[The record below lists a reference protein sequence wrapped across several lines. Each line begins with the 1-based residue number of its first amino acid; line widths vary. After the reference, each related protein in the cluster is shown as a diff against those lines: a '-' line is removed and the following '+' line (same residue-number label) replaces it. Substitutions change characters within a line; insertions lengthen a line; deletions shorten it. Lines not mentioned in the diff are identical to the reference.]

1 VREYVAIL
9 YRGANYELGRGVR
22 FYGIWPAGRPQP
34 QPIEWWPE
42 SPEGWAGAWARF
54 TRVEPGAITPVG
66 PGAGQVPP
74 PPAPPPWNAPG
85 PGATVP
91 APPVPVQT
99 GPGQAAPGQSAPGQT
114 VAGQTG
120 LGQTGPGQAATGQTV
135 PGQPA
140 AGQTVPGQTAPGQ
153 TVPGYGP
160 VSGYGPQAGHAPGF
174 AAPRGYGQPPPPRRG
189 SQRLP
194 SGSRARALTAA
205 GLLAAGVVLG
215 IVGLFTNYLGGS
227 IASQPDQLVQH
238 AFYLAAWTASAL
250 LIATGPARQRIGA
263 LLGLGTSVVT
273 FGLLAADL
281 ATALSAHR
289 PASGMWPTLLG
300 WLLATAGA
308 AAGYHRA
315 AAGAPAK
322 LRAQETGPLLMLLL
336 AGLGTAAAFAPAW
349 DKFTITASNGT
360 SQTITA
366 GNAFANPGLVIAAD
380 VLVMAAL
387 VAVVVVAAL
396 WRPARLGAAL
406 LAGAT
411 IPMAAQAISA
421 LVQLGEA
428 SPAQQVGLSPSQA
441 SAAGLTVTAGPT
453 PVFWVYCIFVGALI
467 ACCAWLLLAPAQD
480 LARPAPAW
488 PVPPG
493 ATRPAADDRT
503 PAMAGAP
510 ATAGAIATA
519 SAPTVASAPTL
530 ADAPATASE
539 STLADAP
546 AQAPASSATLTGAS
560 SAAGTMAAPATSAT
574 SQAPA
579 TPSAPSASPHQ
590 ESGRSSAGDLSVK
603 PGDSPADPSGSQ
615 ETRTSDGYSTDPARP
630 ADPAS

>member
-1 VREYVAIL
+1 MERP
-9 YRGANYELGRGVR
+9 RPGRDR
-22 FYGIWPAGRPQP
+22 AR
-34 QPIEWWPE
+34 
-42 SPEGWAGAWARF
+42 SPCA
-54 TRVEPGAITPVG
+54 
-66 PGAGQVPP
+66 
-74 PPAPPPWNAPG
+74 APPCRCPCASSPG
-85 PGATVP
+85 HPG
-91 APPVPVQT
+91 QT
-99 GPGQAAPGQSAPGQT
+99 GPGQAAPGQ
-114 VAGQTG
+114 
-120 LGQTGPGQAATGQTV
+120 
-135 PGQPA
+135 
-140 AGQTVPGQTAPGQ
+140 TVPGQTAPDRAA
-153 TVPGYGP
+153 PGYGP
-160 VSGYGPQAGHAPGF
+160 VSGYGPRAGHGPGF
-174 AAPRGYGQPPPPRRG
+174 AAPLGYGQPPPPRRG
-189 SQRLP
+189 SQLLP

-227 IASQPDQLVQH
+227 IASKPDELVPH
-238 AFYLAAWTASAL
+238 AIYLAAWTASAL
-250 LIATGPARQRIGA
+250 LIAMGPARQRIGA

-281 ATALSAHR
+281 GTALSAHS
-289 PASGMWPTLLG
+289 PAGGMWPTLLG

-349 DKFTITASNGT
+349 DKFTITASNGA
-360 SQTITA
+360 SRTITA
-366 GNAFANPGLVIAAD
+366 GNAFANPGLVIAGD

-480 LARPAPAW
+480 PARPAPAW

-493 ATRPAADDRT
+493 HAPGATHPAADDRT
-503 PAMAGAP
+503 PVMAG
-510 ATAGAIATA
+510 
-519 SAPTVASAPTL
+519 
-530 ADAPATASE
+530 
-539 STLADAP
+539 AP
-546 AQAPASSATLTGAS
+546 AQAPASSATLTGT
-560 SAAGTMAAPATSAT
+560 SAAAGTQPAAATSSDPTTSPAPTISPAAATMAAPVTSAT

-579 TPSAPSASPHQ
+579 TPSAPSASPRQ
-590 ESGRSSAGDLSVK
+590 ESGPSSAGDPSVK
-603 PGDSPADPSGSQ
+603 PGDSPADPSGTQ
-615 ETRTSDGYSTDPARP
+615 ETRTSDGHSAGPARP

>member
-1 VREYVAIL
+1 VQEYVAIL
-9 YRGANYELGRGVR
+9 YRGSSYELGRGVR

-54 TRVEPGAITPVG
+54 TGLEPGAITPVG
-66 PGAGQVPP
+66 PGAGQTPP

-99 GPGQAAPGQSAPGQT
+99 GPGQAAPGQAAPGQAAPGQT
-114 VAGQTG
+114 VA
-120 LGQTGPGQAATGQTV
+120 
-135 PGQPA
+135 
-140 AGQTVPGQTAPGQ
+140 GQTAPGQ
-153 TVPGYGP
+153 TVPGPTAADRAAPGYGP
-160 VSGYGPQAGHAPGF
+160 VSGYGPRAGHGPGF
-174 AAPRGYGQPPPPRRG
+174 AAPLGYGQPPPPRRG
-189 SQRLP
+189 SQLLP

-227 IASQPDQLVQH
+227 IASQPDQLVPH
-238 AFYLAAWTASAL
+238 AIYLAAWTASAL
-250 LIATGPARQRIGA
+250 LIAMGPARQRIGA

-281 ATALSAHR
+281 ATALSKHT
-289 PASGMWPTLLG
+289 PAGGMWPTLLG

-308 AAGYHRA
+308 AAGYNRA

-349 DKFTITASNGT
+349 DKFTITASNGA
-360 SQTITA
+360 SRTITA
-366 GNAFANPGLVIAAD
+366 GNAFANPGLVIAGD

-411 IPMAAQAISA
+411 IPMAAQAIAA

-428 SPAQQVGLSPSQA
+428 SPAQQVGLSPSRA

-480 LARPAPAW
+480 PARPAPAW

-493 ATRPAADDRT
+493 RPPGATRPAEDNRT
-503 PAMAGAP
+503 PAMAG
-510 ATAGAIATA
+510 
-519 SAPTVASAPTL
+519 
-530 ADAPATASE
+530 
-539 STLADAP
+539 AP

-560 SAAGTMAAPATSAT
+560 SAAGTQPAAAMSPTAASISPAPTISPAAATLAAPETSAT

-579 TPSAPSASPHQ
+579 TPSAPSASPRQ
-590 ESGRSSAGDLSVK
+590 DSGPSSGGDPSVK

-615 ETRTSDGYSTDPARP
+615 ETRNSDGHSADPARP

>member
-1 VREYVAIL
+1 M
-9 YRGANYELGRGVR
+9 
-22 FYGIWPAGRPQP
+22 
-34 QPIEWWPE
+34 
-42 SPEGWAGAWARF
+42 
-54 TRVEPGAITPVG
+54 
-66 PGAGQVPP
+66 
-74 PPAPPPWNAPG
+74 
-85 PGATVP
+85 
-91 APPVPVQT
+91 
-99 GPGQAAPGQSAPGQT
+99 
-114 VAGQTG
+114 
-120 LGQTGPGQAATGQTV
+120 
-135 PGQPA
+135 
-140 AGQTVPGQTAPGQ
+140 
-153 TVPGYGP
+153 
-160 VSGYGPQAGHAPGF
+160 
-174 AAPRGYGQPPPPRRG
+174 
-189 SQRLP
+189 
-194 SGSRARALTAA
+194 
-205 GLLAAGVVLG
+205 LG

-227 IASQPDQLVQH
+227 IASKPDELVPH
-238 AFYLAAWTASAL
+238 AIYLAAWTASAL

-281 ATALSAHR
+281 ATALSAHS
-289 PASGMWPTLLG
+289 PAGGMWPTLLG

-322 LRAQETGPLLMLLL
+322 LRARETGPLLMLLL
-336 AGLGTAAAFAPAW
+336 AGLGTAAAFAPSW
-349 DKFTITASNGT
+349 DKFTITASNGA
-360 SQTITA
+360 SRTITA
-366 GNAFANPGLVIAAD
+366 GNAFANPGLVIAGD

-480 LARPAPAW
+480 PARPAPAW
-488 PVPPG
+488 PVPPGRAPG

-510 ATAGAIATA
+510 AQRPGQQRN
-519 SAPTVASAPTL
+519 PHRRLVCRRHP
-530 ADAPATASE
+530 PAA
-539 STLADAP
+539 
-546 AQAPASSATLTGAS
+546 
-560 SAAGTMAAPATSAT
+560 ATSPDRIHLAG
-574 SQAPA
+574 PNHL
-579 TPSAPSASPHQ
+579 ASCRHHGSP
-590 ESGRSSAGDLSVK
+590 GDLSDLTGPSHPVGPVRLAP
-603 PGDSPADPSGSQ
+603 PGV
-615 ETRTSDGYSTDPARP
+615 RP
-630 ADPAS
+630 QFRRRSIR

>member
-1 VREYVAIL
+1 MREYVAIL
-9 YRGANYELGRGVR
+9 YRGSSYELGRGVQ

-54 TRVEPGAITPVG
+54 TALEPGAITPVG
-66 PGAGQVPP
+66 PEAGQAAP

-91 APPVPVQT
+91 APPVPGQARP
-99 GPGQAAPGQSAPGQT
+99 GQDAPGQA
-114 VAGQTG
+114 VAGQT
-120 LGQTGPGQAATGQTV
+120 
-135 PGQPA
+135 A
-140 AGQTVPGQTAPGQ
+140 AGQTVSGQTAPGQTAPGQ
-153 TVPGYGP
+153 TAPFQTAPFQTAPDRAAPGYGP
-160 VSGYGPQAGHAPGF
+160 VSGFGPHAGHGPGF
-174 AAPRGYGQPPPPRRG
+174 AAPRGYGQPPPPGRG
-189 SQRLP
+189 SQLLP

-215 IVGLFTNYLGGS
+215 IVGLFTSYLGGS
-227 IASQPDQLVQH
+227 IASRSYQLVPH
-238 AFYLAAWTASAL
+238 VIYLAAWTASAL
-250 LIATGPARQRIGA
+250 LIAAGPARQRIGA

-273 FGLLAADL
+273 FGLLAADV
-281 ATALSAHR
+281 ATALSVHA
-289 PASGMWPTLLG
+289 PTGGMWPTLLG

-336 AGLGTAAAFAPAW
+336 AGLGTAAAFAPSW
-349 DKFTITASNGT
+349 DKFTITASNGA
-360 SQTITA
+360 SRTITA

-421 LVQLGEA
+421 LIQLGAA

-480 LARPAPAW
+480 PARPAPAW
-488 PVPPG
+488 PVPP
-493 ATRPAADDRT
+493 PDRT
-503 PAMAGAP
+503 AAGDRIPAMAGAP
-510 ATAGAIATA
+510 ATASATA
-519 SAPTVASAPTL
+519 TSSAPAV
-530 ADAPATASE
+530 ADAPTTAST
-539 STLADAP
+539 STTADEPTTADAP
-546 AQAPASSATLTGAS
+546 V
-560 SAAGTMAAPATSAT
+560 TSAT

-579 TPSAPSASPHQ
+579 TPSAPPASAGQ
-590 ESGRSSAGDLSVK
+590 EYGPGSAGDPSVK
-603 PGDSPADPSGSQ
+603 PGDSPADSSGTQ
-615 ETRTSDGYSTDPARP
+615 ETGTSDGHSADPARP

>member
-9 YRGANYELGRGVR
+9 YRGSSYELGRGVR

-54 TRVEPGAITPVG
+54 SGLEPDAITPVG
-66 PGAGQVPP
+66 PGAGEAPP
-74 PPAPPPWNAPG
+74 PLAPPPWDAPG

-91 APPVPVQT
+91 APPVPAPPVPGQT
-99 GPGQAAPGQSAPGQT
+99 GPGQAAPGQTAPY
-114 VAGQTG
+114 
-120 LGQTGPGQAATGQTV
+120 
-135 PGQPA
+135 
-140 AGQTVPGQTAPGQ
+140 QTAPDRAA
-153 TVPGYGP
+153 PGYGP
-160 VSGYGPQAGHAPGF
+160 VSAYGPGAGHGPGF
-174 AAPRGYGQPPPPRRG
+174 AAPRGYGQPPSPARG
-189 SQRLP
+189 SQLLP
-194 SGSRARALTAA
+194 SGSRTRALTAA

-215 IVGLFTNYLGGS
+215 IVGLFTSYLGGS
-227 IASQPDQLVQH
+227 IASQPYQLVPH
-238 AFYLAAWTASAL
+238 AIYLAAWTASAL
-250 LIATGPARQRIGA
+250 LIAAGPARQRVGA

-281 ATALSAHR
+281 ATALTAHR
-289 PASGMWPTLLG
+289 PAGGMWPTLLG

-322 LRAQETGPLLMLLL
+322 PRAQETGPLLMLLL
-336 AGLGTAAAFAPAW
+336 AGLGTAAAFAPSW
-349 DKFTITASNGT
+349 DKFTITASNGA
-360 SQTITA
+360 SRTITA
-366 GNAFANPGLVIAAD
+366 GNAFANPGLVIACD

-441 SAAGLTVTAGPT
+441 SAAGLTVTVGPT

-480 LARPAPAW
+480 PARPAAAW
-488 PVPPG
+488 PVPPPG
-493 ATRPAADDRT
+493 HPATGDRIPAL
-503 PAMAGAP
+503 AGAP
-510 ATAGAIATA
+510 AMA
-519 SAPTVASAPTL
+519 STS
-530 ADAPATASE
+530 ATASE
-539 STLADAP
+539 PTTASEATTAGTQPGAATSPAPTISPAP
-546 AQAPASSATLTGAS
+546 AISPA
-560 SAAGTMAAPATSAT
+560 AATMAAPVTSAT
-574 SQAPA
+574 SQAPEA
-579 TPSAPSASPHQ
+579 PAAPSASPGQ
-590 ESGRSSAGDLSVK
+590 ESGPGSAGDPSVK
-603 PGDSPADPSGSQ
+603 PGDSPADPSGTQ
-615 ETRTSDGYSTDPARP
+615 ETRTSDGHSADPARP
-630 ADPAS
+630 ADPTS

>member
-1 VREYVAIL
+1 M
-9 YRGANYELGRGVR
+9 
-22 FYGIWPAGRPQP
+22 
-34 QPIEWWPE
+34 
-42 SPEGWAGAWARF
+42 
-54 TRVEPGAITPVG
+54 
-66 PGAGQVPP
+66 
-74 PPAPPPWNAPG
+74 
-85 PGATVP
+85 
-91 APPVPVQT
+91 
-99 GPGQAAPGQSAPGQT
+99 
-114 VAGQTG
+114 
-120 LGQTGPGQAATGQTV
+120 
-135 PGQPA
+135 
-140 AGQTVPGQTAPGQ
+140 
-153 TVPGYGP
+153 
-160 VSGYGPQAGHAPGF
+160 
-174 AAPRGYGQPPPPRRG
+174 
-189 SQRLP
+189 
-194 SGSRARALTAA
+194 
-205 GLLAAGVVLG
+205 LG
-215 IVGLFTNYLGGS
+215 IVGLFTSYLGGS
-227 IASQPDQLVQH
+227 IASKPDELVPH
-238 AFYLAAWTASAL
+238 AIYLAAWTASAL
-250 LIATGPARQRIGA
+250 LIAAGPARQRIGA

-281 ATALSAHR
+281 ATALSAHS
-289 PASGMWPTLLG
+289 PAGGMWPTLLG

-322 LRAQETGPLLMLLL
+322 LRARETGPLLMLLL
-336 AGLGTAAAFAPAW
+336 AGLGTAAAFAPSW
-349 DKFTITASNGT
+349 DKFTITASNGA
-360 SQTITA
+360 SRTITA
-366 GNAFANPGLVIAAD
+366 GNAFANPGLVIAGD

-480 LARPAPAW
+480 PARPAPAW
-488 PVPPG
+488 PVPPGRAPG

-510 ATAGAIATA
+510 ATASAIATA
-519 SAPTVASAPTL
+519 GAPTVADARTAVPRPQPAPRPTRPAPRPRLRPAAQPHRRLVCRRHPAGRSHVTDRSLHL
-530 ADAPATASE
+530 AGPAIS
-539 STLADAP
+539 P
-546 AQAPASSATLTGAS
+546 A
-560 SAAGTMAAPATSAT
+560 AATMAAPVTSAT

-579 TPSAPSASPHQ
+579 TPSAPSASPRQ
-590 ESGRSSAGDLSVK
+590 ESGPSSAGDPSVK

-615 ETRTSDGYSTDPARP
+615 ETRTSDGHSTEPARP

>member
-9 YRGANYELGRGVR
+9 YRGSSYELGRGVR

-54 TRVEPGAITPVG
+54 SGLEPDAITPVG
-66 PGAGQVPP
+66 PGAGEAPP
-74 PPAPPPWNAPG
+74 PLAPPPWDAPG

-91 APPVPVQT
+91 APPVPAPPVPGQT
-99 GPGQAAPGQSAPGQT
+99 GPGQAAPGQTAPY
-114 VAGQTG
+114 
-120 LGQTGPGQAATGQTV
+120 
-135 PGQPA
+135 
-140 AGQTVPGQTAPGQ
+140 QTAPDRAA
-153 TVPGYGP
+153 PGYGP
-160 VSGYGPQAGHAPGF
+160 VSAYGPGAGHGPGF
-174 AAPRGYGQPPPPRRG
+174 AAPRGYGQPPPPARG
-189 SQRLP
+189 SQLLP
-194 SGSRARALTAA
+194 SGSRTRALTAA

-215 IVGLFTNYLGGS
+215 IVGLFTSYLGGS
-227 IASQPDQLVQH
+227 IASQPYQLVPH
-238 AFYLAAWTASAL
+238 AIYLAAWTASAL
-250 LIATGPARQRIGA
+250 LIAAGPARQRVGA

-281 ATALSAHR
+281 ATALTAHR
-289 PASGMWPTLLG
+289 PAGGMWPTLLG

-322 LRAQETGPLLMLLL
+322 PRAQETGPLLMLLL
-336 AGLGTAAAFAPAW
+336 AGLGTAAAFAPSW
-349 DKFTITASNGT
+349 DKFTITASNGA
-360 SQTITA
+360 SRTITA
-366 GNAFANPGLVIAAD
+366 GNAFANPGLVIACD

-441 SAAGLTVTAGPT
+441 SAAGLTVTVGPT

-480 LARPAPAW
+480 PARPAAAW
-488 PVPPG
+488 PVPPPG
-493 ATRPAADDRT
+493 HPATGDRIPAL
-503 PAMAGAP
+503 AGAP
-510 ATAGAIATA
+510 AMA
-519 SAPTVASAPTL
+519 STS
-530 ADAPATASE
+530 ATASE
-539 STLADAP
+539 PTTASEATTAGTQPGAATSPAPTISPAP
-546 AQAPASSATLTGAS
+546 AISPA
-560 SAAGTMAAPATSAT
+560 AATMAAPVTSAT
-574 SQAPA
+574 SQAPEA
-579 TPSAPSASPHQ
+579 PAAPSASPGQ
-590 ESGRSSAGDLSVK
+590 ESGPGSAGDPSVK
-603 PGDSPADPSGSQ
+603 PGDSPADPSGTQ
-615 ETRTSDGYSTDPARP
+615 ETRTSDGHSADPARP
-630 ADPAS
+630 ADPTS

>member
-1 VREYVAIL
+1 M
-9 YRGANYELGRGVR
+9 
-22 FYGIWPAGRPQP
+22 
-34 QPIEWWPE
+34 
-42 SPEGWAGAWARF
+42 
-54 TRVEPGAITPVG
+54 
-66 PGAGQVPP
+66 
-74 PPAPPPWNAPG
+74 
-85 PGATVP
+85 P
-91 APPVPVQT
+91 APPVLVQA
-99 GPGQAAPGQSAPGQT
+99 GPGQAAPGQTAPGQT
-114 VAGQTG
+114 VA
-120 LGQTGPGQAATGQTV
+120 
-135 PGQPA
+135 
-140 AGQTVPGQTAPGQ
+140 GQTAPGQ
-153 TVPGYGP
+153 TVPGQTAPDLAAPGYGP
-160 VSGYGPQAGHAPGF
+160 VPGYGPRAGHGPWS
-174 AAPRGYGQPPPPRRG
+174 AAPRGYGQPPPRQG
-189 SQRLP
+189 SQLLP
-194 SGSRARALTAA
+194 PGSRTRALTAA

-215 IVGLFTNYLGGS
+215 IVGLFTSYLGSS
-227 IASQPDQLVQH
+227 IASKPDELVPH
-238 AFYLAAWTASAL
+238 AIYLAAWTASAL
-250 LIATGPARQRIGA
+250 LIAAGPARQRIGA

-281 ATALSAHR
+281 GTALSAHS
-289 PASGMWPTLLG
+289 PAGGMWPTLLG

-322 LRAQETGPLLMLLL
+322 LRARETGPLLMLLL
-336 AGLGTAAAFAPAW
+336 AGLGTAAAFAPSW
-349 DKFTITASNGT
+349 DKFTITASNGA
-360 SQTITA
+360 SRTITA
-366 GNAFANPGLVIAAD
+366 GNAFANPGLVIVGD

-480 LARPAPAW
+480 PARPAPAW
-488 PVPPG
+488 PVPPGRAPG

-510 ATAGAIATA
+510 ATASAIATA
-519 SAPTVASAPTL
+519 GAPTV
-530 ADAPATASE
+530 ADAPATAGIPATAGAPATASE
-539 STLADAP
+539 PTLAGAP

-560 SAAGTMAAPATSAT
+560 SAASTQPAAATSPTAASTWPAPAISPAAATMAAPVTSAT

-579 TPSAPSASPHQ
+579 TPSAPSASPRQ
-590 ESGRSSAGDLSVK
+590 ESGPSSAGDPSVK
-603 PGDSPADPSGSQ
+603 PGDSPADPSGPQ
-615 ETRTSDGYSTDPARP
+615 ETRTSDGHSTEPARP

>member
-1 VREYVAIL
+1 MREYVAIL
-9 YRGANYELGRGVR
+9 YQGSNYELGRGER

-54 TRVEPGAITPVG
+54 TGLEPGAITPVG
-66 PGAGQVPP
+66 PGAGQAPP

-91 APPVPVQT
+91 APPVLVQA
-99 GPGQAAPGQSAPGQT
+99 GPGQAAPGQAAPGQPVAGQPVAGQT
-114 VAGQTG
+114 VA
-120 LGQTGPGQAATGQTV
+120 
-135 PGQPA
+135 
-140 AGQTVPGQTAPGQ
+140 GQTAPGQ
-153 TVPGYGP
+153 TVPGQTAPDRAAPGYGP
-160 VSGYGPQAGHAPGF
+160 VSGYGPRAGHGPGF

-189 SQRLP
+189 SQLLP
-194 SGSRARALTAA
+194 SGSRTRALTAA

-227 IASQPDQLVQH
+227 IASQPDQLVPH
-238 AFYLAAWTASAL
+238 AIYLAAWTASAL
-250 LIATGPARQRIGA
+250 LIAAGPARQRIGA

-281 ATALSAHR
+281 GTALSAHS
-289 PASGMWPTLLG
+289 PAGGMWPTLLG

-322 LRAQETGPLLMLLL
+322 PRAQETGPLLMLLL
-336 AGLGTAAAFAPAW
+336 AGLGTAAAFAPSW
-349 DKFTITASNGT
+349 DKFTITASNGA
-360 SQTITA
+360 SRTITA
-366 GNAFANPGLVIAAD
+366 GNAFANPGLVIAGD

-480 LARPAPAW
+480 PARPAPAW
-488 PVPPG
+488 PVPPGRAPG

-510 ATAGAIATA
+510 ATPGAIATA
-519 SAPTVASAPTL
+519 SEPTL
-530 ADAPATASE
+530 ADAPTV
-539 STLADAP
+539 
-546 AQAPASSATLTGAS
+546 
-560 SAAGTMAAPATSAT
+560 AAPVTSAT
-574 SQAPA
+574 SQPPA
-579 TPSAPSASPHQ
+579 TPSAPSASPRQ
-590 ESGRSSAGDLSVK
+590 ESGPSSAGDPSVK

-615 ETRTSDGYSTDPARP
+615 ETRTSDGHSADPARP

>member
-1 VREYVAIL
+1 MERP
-9 YRGANYELGRGVR
+9 RPGRDR
-22 FYGIWPAGRPQP
+22 ARSPRTRPGR
-34 QPIEWWPE
+34 
-42 SPEGWAGAWARF
+42 R
-54 TRVEPGAITPVG
+54 
-66 PGAGQVPP
+66 
-74 PPAPPPWNAPG
+74 
-85 PGATVP
+85 
-91 APPVPVQT
+91 
-99 GPGQAAPGQSAPGQT
+99 QAAPGQAAPGQT
-114 VAGQTG
+114 VAGQTV
-120 LGQTGPGQAATGQTV
+120 A
-135 PGQPA
+135 
-140 AGQTVPGQTAPGQ
+140 GQTAPGQ
-153 TVPGYGP
+153 TVPGQTAPDRAAPGYGP
-160 VSGYGPQAGHAPGF
+160 VSGYGPRAGHGPGF
-174 AAPRGYGQPPPPRRG
+174 AAPRGYGQPPPRRG
-189 SQRLP
+189 SQLLP
-194 SGSRARALTAA
+194 SGSRTRALTAA

-215 IVGLFTNYLGGS
+215 IVGLFTNYLGVS
-227 IASQPDQLVQH
+227 IASKPDELVPH
-238 AFYLAAWTASAL
+238 AIYLAAWTASAL
-250 LIATGPARQRIGA
+250 LIAMGPARQRIGA

-281 ATALSAHR
+281 GTALSAHS
-289 PASGMWPTLLG
+289 PAGGMWPTLLG

-322 LRAQETGPLLMLLL
+322 LRARETGPLLMLLL
-336 AGLGTAAAFAPAW
+336 AGLGTAAAFAPSW
-349 DKFTITASNGT
+349 DKFTITASNGA
-360 SQTITA
+360 SRTITA
-366 GNAFANPGLVIAAD
+366 GNAFANPGLVIAGD

-480 LARPAPAW
+480 PARPAPAW
-488 PVPPG
+488 PVPPGRAPG

-519 SAPTVASAPTL
+519 SEHWRRSHRGQRSHRGRRSDHGQDPGHSRRPGHGQRTHSGRR
-530 ADAPATASE
+530 
-539 STLADAP
+539 P

-560 SAAGTMAAPATSAT
+560 SAAGTQPAAATSPTAASTWPAPAISPAAATMAAPVTSAT
-574 SQAPA
+574 SQPPA
-579 TPSAPSASPHQ
+579 TPSAPSASPRQ
-590 ESGRSSAGDLSVK
+590 ESGPSSAGDPSVK

-615 ETRTSDGYSTDPARP
+615 ETRTSDGHSADPARP